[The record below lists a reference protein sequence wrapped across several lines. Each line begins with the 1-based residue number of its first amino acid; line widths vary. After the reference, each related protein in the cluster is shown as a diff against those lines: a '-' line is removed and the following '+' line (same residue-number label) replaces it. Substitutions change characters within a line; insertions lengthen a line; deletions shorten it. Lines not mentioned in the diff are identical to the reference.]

1 MAENGPWKY
10 RLSEIYYA
18 PGVDL
23 EVDVLR
29 IRARVE

>member
-1 MAENGPWKY
+1 MAENGTWKY

-23 EVDVLR
+23 EAGVLR
-29 IRARVE
+29 IRARFE